1 MILYHLNIS
10 LIRHKSID
18 WPFHC
23 VVFYASVHEYFDTFH
38 THIICVH
45 FIHFATPH
53 FDLKKINSSRHKKNA
68 QNVAYSSV
76 NFKANCS
83 WSVHIRRTIIFKI
96 IFNFLRFIVQ
106 STAKMKEIKWIFAWF
121 HAKFLGSNRLV
132 CVRATLCECLYS
144 CVYVWQ
150 SSLGNMAN
158 LRISTKYPFYM
169 QNYLQRLS
177 NAFNRVS
184 VLEWQIEASIQQM

>member
-1 MILYHLNIS
+1 MTISLCRILCERSWIFRYILHTYHL
-10 LIRHKSID
+10 
-18 WPFHC
+18 C
-23 VVFYASVHEYFDTFH
+23 AFYSFCNTAFWFE
-38 THIICVH
+38 
-45 FIHFATPH
+45 
-53 FDLKKINSSRHKKNA
+53 KKINSSRHKKNA
-68 QNVAYSSV
+68 QNIAYSSV

-83 WSVHIRRTIIFKI
+83 WSVHIGRTIIFKI

-106 STAKMKEIKWIFAWF
+106 STAKMEEIKWIFAWF

-144 CVYVWQ
+144 CVCMWQ
-150 SSLGNMAN
+150 SSLGNMASN

>member
-1 MILYHLNIS
+1 MENIIKCCFVVCKLIQMILYHLNIS

-68 QNVAYSSV
+68 QNVAYGSV

-96 IFNFLRFIVQ
+96 IFNFLRFIVNQ
-106 STAKMKEIKWIFAWF
+106 LQKWRKLNEYSLDFMRN
-121 HAKFLGSNRLV
+121 FLV
-132 CVRATLCECLYS
+132 
-144 CVYVWQ
+144 
-150 SSLGNMAN
+150 
-158 LRISTKYPFYM
+158 
-169 QNYLQRLS
+169 
-177 NAFNRVS
+177 
-184 VLEWQIEASIQQM
+184 QID